1 MRLLS
6 RVALAVTLVVGC
18 SAFAAAEAIPQDGAA
33 ADDGVQAASDTTAAL
48 NDDPL
53 ALFDAGV
60 AAWREGRHE
69 RAGELWLA
77 TLDRLGPHDAAPSAD
92 APIVDRHVLL
102 ANLGNAAF
110 RGDAPAEA
118 VGWYTAALA
127 YAPRDPATL
136 ANLALARERA
146 NLPEPARRGWRGAL
160 EALAARITDG
170 EARLL
175 ALVALGPLALALLFE
190 ALRSGRRCVI
200 AVVVSACLA
209 CAAVIPL
216 AARHLTQRDA
226 PHLVLR
232 SGVDLLAEAR
242 DGATAVGA
250 LAPGAVVEVVDELPH
265 WLAVA
270 RDGAPP
276 AWAPRAALF
285 ALER

>member
-1 MRLLS
+1 MIRL
-6 RVALAVTLVVGC
+6 VTHIALVLTLIVGC
-18 SAFAAAEAIPQDGAA
+18 AGAA
-33 ADDGVQAASDTTAAL
+33 AAQPRVQDEGAAL
-48 NDDPL
+48 ASASPEAVGTDDDPV

-77 TLDRLGPHDAAPSAD
+77 SLERLGAPDAPSRD
-92 APIVDRHVLL
+92 GGPFVDRHVLL

-110 RGDAPAEA
+110 RSGRAGEA

-146 NLPEPARRGWRGAL
+146 KLPEPARRGWRGAV
-160 EALAARITDG
+160 EALAVRVTDG

-175 ALVALGPLALALLFE
+175 ALIGLAPLALALLFE
-190 ALRSGRRCVI
+190 ALRSGRRGVF
-200 AVVVSACLA
+200 AVLVALSL
-209 CAAVIPL
+209 AAVCLIPL
-216 AARHLTQRDA
+216 AARHLDRRAA
-226 PHLVLR
+226 PHLVLL
-232 SGVDLLAEAR
+232 SGVDLLAEAQP
-242 DGATAVGA
+242 GATAVGA
-250 LAPGAVVEVVDELPH
+250 LAPGAIVEVVDELPH

>member
-1 MRLLS
+1 MIH
-6 RVALAVTLVVGC
+6 ALAHISFVVV
-18 SAFAAAEAIPQDGAA
+18 SALAAMGDADATTQESAAAPSAP
-33 ADDGVQAASDTTAAL
+33 STAAEVAS
-48 NDDPL
+48 DDPL

-60 AAWREGRHE
+60 AAWREGRHT

-77 TLDRLGPHDAAPSAD
+77 TLERLGPLDQATVGD
-92 APIVDRHVLL
+92 EPIVDRHVLL

-110 RGDAPAEA
+110 RRGAPAEA
-118 VGWYTAALA
+118 VGWYSAALV
-127 YAPRDPATL
+127 YAPRDAATL

-146 NLPEPARRGWRGAL
+146 ELPEPARRGWRGAL

-175 ALVALGPLALALLFE
+175 ALAGLGPLALALLYD
-190 ALRSGRRCVI
+190 ALRRGRR
-200 AVVVSACLA
+200 AVLSVVATACLA
-209 CAAVIPL
+209 AAALIPL
-216 AARHLTQRDA
+216 AARHFVRHDA

-232 SGVDLLAEAR
+232 SGVDLLAEAQ

-250 LAPGAVVEVVDELPH
+250 LSPGAVVEVVDELPH

-276 AWAPRAALF
+276 AWAPRDALF

>member
-1 MRLLS
+1 VIRS
-6 RVALAVTLVVGC
+6 ATRVCLGLVLIVGC
-18 SAFAAAEAIPQDGAA
+18 AGAA
-33 ADDGVQAASDTTAAL
+33 AAQPRAQDDGAPLASVSAVATD
-48 NDDPL
+48 DDPV

-77 TLDRLGPHDAAPSAD
+77 SLERLGAPDPAPRAD
-92 APIVDRHVLL
+92 GPFVDRHVLL

-110 RGDAPAEA
+110 RSGAAGEA
-118 VGWYTAALA
+118 VGWYSAALA

-146 NLPEPARRGWRGAL
+146 NLPEPPRHGWRGAA

-175 ALVALGPLALALLFE
+175 ALIGLGPLALALLFE
-190 ALRSGRRCVI
+190 ALRNGRRGVF
-200 AVVVSACLA
+200 AVLVALCLA
-209 CAAVIPL
+209 AVCLVPL
-216 AARHLTQRDA
+216 ATRHLAQRTA

-232 SGVDLLAEAR
+232 SGVDLLAEAQA
-242 DGATAVGA
+242 GATAVGA